1 MPQSS
6 STPQTQRVLLLNQ
19 TFHPDVMATA
29 QYLADLALALRAR
42 GHRVTVVTSRRAY
55 DQPDKLFPATEDWR
69 GIRIHRIWSSRFGK
83 LAKWRR
89 AVDFATFMLCCCG
102 QLLWLP
108 RQDVTVALTSPPLIS
123 WIAAWFTRLRGGR
136 FCYWVMDLN
145 PDEALAAG
153 WLRAGSPVARVLES
167 FSRFSLRT
175 AARIVVLDRFMAERV
190 RNKEIRA
197 ARISVLSPWSQDEQ
211 VRFDAAGRA
220 AFRRE
225 QGWDNKFV
233 VMHAGNHSP
242 CHPLDT
248 VMQAAAELRAEPGIV
263 FCFQGGGS
271 GLARVREFAV
281 EHKLPNVVCLPY
293 QPVSRLAGALS
304 AADAHVV
311 VMGNEFVGTIHP
323 CKIYN
328 ALAVGAPIVYVG
340 PAESHVT
347 DLFAGLPDPARH
359 VSVRHGDAPGLVAE
373 LRRLA
378 KQQPKRDT
386 GAGNTAGFPTQATQL
401 ERMVAAVEGDEP
413 ELGSSV
419 RHPA

>member
-1 MPQSS
+1 MSSPQSE
-6 STPQTQRVLLLNQ
+6 PRPQRVLLLNQ

-42 GHRVTVVTSRRAY
+42 GHTVTVVTSRRAY
-55 DQPDKLFPATEDWR
+55 DQPEKVFPAEEEWR

-89 AVDFATFMLCCCG
+89 AVDFATFILACCW

-145 PDEALAAG
+145 PDEAVAAG

-190 RNKEIRA
+190 RHKEIRA
-197 ARISVLSPWSQDEQ
+197 ARITVLSPWSQDEQ
-211 VRFDAAGRA
+211 VRFDAAGRD

-225 QGWDNKFV
+225 QGWENQFV

-248 VMQAAAELRAEPGIV
+248 VMQAAAELRDEPGIV

-271 GLARVREFAV
+271 GLARVRAFAA
-281 EHKLPNVVCLPY
+281 EHQLPNVVCLPY

-347 DLFAGLPDPARH
+347 DLLAGLTERERH
-359 VSVRHGDAPGLVAE
+359 VSVRHGDAARLGAE

-378 KQQPKRDT
+378 RQRMVRETHVHPP
-386 GAGNTAGFPTQATQL
+386 AGFPTQASQL
-401 ERMVAAVEGDEP
+401 ERLVEATERAV
-413 ELGSSV
+413 
-419 RHPA
+419 

>member
-1 MPQSS
+1 MPQ
-6 STPQTQRVLLLNQ
+6 PQRVLLLNQ

-29 QYLADLALALRAR
+29 QYLTDLALALRAR
-42 GHRVTVVTSRRAY
+42 GHSVTVVTSRRAY
-55 DQPDKLFPATEDWR
+55 DQPDKIFAATEDWC

-89 AVDFATFMLCCCG
+89 AADFATFILCCCWR
-102 QLLWLP
+102 LLWLP

-145 PDEALAAG
+145 PDEAVAAG

-190 RNKEIRA
+190 RNKDIRA
-197 ARISVLSPWSQDEQ
+197 AKILVLSPWSQDEQ
-211 VRFDAAGRA
+211 VRFDALGRE

-225 QGWDNKFV
+225 HGWDGKFV
-233 VMHAGNHSP
+233 LMHAGNHSP

-248 VMQAAAELRAEPGIV
+248 VLAAAAELREEPGIV

-271 GLARVREFAV
+271 GLARVREFVA
-281 EHKLPNVVCLPY
+281 ERKLTNVVCLPY

-328 ALAVGAPIVYVG
+328 ALAVGAPIVHVG

-347 DLFAGLPDPARH
+347 DLLAGLPEPSRH
-359 VSVRHGDAPGLVAE
+359 VSVRHGDATGLVAE

-378 KQQPKRDT
+378 RSQPKRAT
-386 GAGNTAGFPTQATQL
+386 GAGDAAGYPTQAGQLARLVAVVEGEADCPVPRGQL
-401 ERMVAAVEGDEP
+401 EG
-413 ELGSSV
+413 
-419 RHPA
+419 